1 MAGDKV
7 SMPQLCGENWPTWKA
22 KFRGLLAYNGWLCA
36 LEEPESVE
44 GQKVSSQARGLML
57 IHTEDAYVKLI
68 EGEPTAEKAWKK
80 LEDIFEKRSN
90 ARMIQLRRKLTGLR
104 LTKGKAIAEYLG
116 EFREL
121 KIDLEAAGQTVS
133 EGELAVH
140 ALEGLPE
147 EYATVVEFLELG
159 EEELTLDVIQP
170 KLMQREQKL
179 KLRAEAGSMD
189 GTSGGDGAVAYA
201 AKHRGYSS
209 SEKGRGS
216 SNELGRSSEVRG
228 GSSNPPT
235 CYCCGKVGHM
245 KAKCRLRDAECRKCG
260 KRGHTEAVCRQSARA
275 SDRAEEKQEFAGVAF
290 TAWGDDADLQERVWI
305 VDSGSTQH
313 VTADRSQFTSY
324 RKLER
329 EAEIAGICG
338 ESLIAV
344 GIGEVQLKCKTPSGV
359 STVTLKEVRHAPR
372 AHASLFALS
381 KATDAEA
388 RVVLEERTAQVMTG
402 GVVRREAVKR
412 GGLWEIETV
421 GKQRAFLAREP
432 VRKNRVTATAKGP
445 VRAES
450 VVKKTVKVVEV
461 DLEDLDD
468 EIEGTGQPDET
479 RKGGSAQFTIEV
491 KNGPSAEF
499 ARPNPAAEEKGAQFT
514 TEVKNGPST
523 YIRRQEARKLVESPE
538 VARYPARVRRELV
551 EWYRANVGAATEA
564 VGAEEPEHGVEKT
577 SQEKSDDGDSG
588 AVWVTPK
595 AKKTARKRSLTS

>member
-147 EYATVVEFLELG
+147 EYATVLEFLELG

-179 KLRAEAGSMD
+179 KLRAEAGSLE

-209 SEKGRGS
+209 SEKSRGS

-275 SDRAEEKQEFAGVAF
+275 SGRAEDREFAGDANGVAF
-290 TAWGDDADLQERVWI
+290 TAWSDDGDVRKGVWI

-324 RKLER
+324 RELVGDEK
-329 EAEIAGICG
+329 IVGICG

-344 GIGEVQLKCKTPSGV
+344 GIGEVKLKCKTSSGV
-359 STVTLKEVRHAPR
+359 STVTLREVRHAPR
-372 AHASLFALS
+372 AQASLFSLTR
-381 KATDAEA
+381 ATDAGA
-388 RVVLEERTAQVMTG
+388 RVVLEGRTARIETDN
-402 GVVRREAVKR
+402 VVRMEAVKR

-421 GKQRAFLAREP
+421 GK
-432 VRKNRVTATAKGP
+432 
-445 VRAES
+445 
-450 VVKKTVKVVEV
+450 
-461 DLEDLDD
+461 
-468 EIEGTGQPDET
+468 
-479 RKGGSAQFTIEV
+479 
-491 KNGPSAEF
+491 
-499 ARPNPAAEEKGAQFT
+499 
-514 TEVKNGPST
+514 
-523 YIRRQEARKLVESPE
+523 
-538 VARYPARVRRELV
+538 
-551 EWYRANVGAATEA
+551 
-564 VGAEEPEHGVEKT
+564 
-577 SQEKSDDGDSG
+577 
-588 AVWVTPK
+588 
-595 AKKTARKRSLTS
+595 